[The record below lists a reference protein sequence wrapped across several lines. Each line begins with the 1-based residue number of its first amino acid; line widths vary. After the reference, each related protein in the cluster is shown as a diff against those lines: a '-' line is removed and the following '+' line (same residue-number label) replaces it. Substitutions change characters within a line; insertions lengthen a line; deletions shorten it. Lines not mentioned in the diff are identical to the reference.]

1 MPYTID
7 WEPEGVV
14 KRFTGMVTSA
24 ELVASVHEIA
34 TNVRFRQLKYEI
46 SDYLGSSGTDFSQNA
61 LNEVRAMRIS
71 SFQTNPRIR
80 VAIVTHNPEIQE
92 RIFSTIA
99 AKLTLHQTRV
109 FTAVEEADIWLGRA
123 TNV

>member
-7 WEPEGVV
+7 WEPVGVV
-14 KRFTGMVTSA
+14 KRFTGLVTSA

-34 TNVRFRQLKYEI
+34 TNQKFRQLKYEL
-46 SDYLGSSGTDFSQNA
+46 SDYLGSTGTDFSQNA

-71 SFQTNPRIR
+71 SFQTNPQIR
-80 VAIVTHNPEIQE
+80 VAIVTRNPEIQE

-109 FTAVEEADIWLGRA
+109 FTAEEEANAWLGRA
-123 TNV
+123 IGA

>member
-14 KRFTGMVTSA
+14 KRFTGLVTSA

-34 TNVRFRQLKYEI
+34 TNVKFRQLKYEI

-109 FTAVEEADIWLGRA
+109 FTAVEEANIWLGRA

>member
-109 FTAVEEADIWLGRA
+109 FTAVEEADTWLGRA